1 MRPRDVNAEMAAAV
15 SARERRAGAPV
26 RPTRGFGGLCA
37 ASVPVWLDAYV
48 NPERRSLLLLI
59 VIYLGYISL
68 GLPDG
73 TLGVAWP
80 AVYPELRLPLGL
92 AGTILTIATLLTGC
106 TGFASGWI
114 IARWK
119 TGPVV
124 LASGLLTASGMLLL
138 ANAQGALWLYAA
150 AVPLGVGAGAVDA
163 GLNGYVAR
171 HYSGR
176 HMNWLHACWGIGA
189 TSGPFII
196 GWALGAGH
204 GWRSGYLLISGIQF
218 SLALLFLATL
228 GLWSKVPEKRFLDHG
243 HEPGRV
249 PTTAANSVAGWLSAA
264 IFALYVAVECT
275 TGLWA
280 GTVMVVRRGIAPE
293 TAALGVAGF
302 FGSLTAGRIAVGF
315 VVERWGN
322 RRVVGAGC
330 LVAAIGLA
338 LFAWGA
344 GGVAGSALGLAIAGA
359 GLAPIYPGLMHE
371 VPRRFAPAAVQ
382 TIIGRQSGAA
392 SFGAAILPALAGW
405 VAQNAL
411 PAVPWMIL
419 GVLAGLTAAIRH
431 LNRIT

>member
-1 MRPRDVNAEMAAAV
+1 M
-15 SARERRAGAPV
+15 
-26 RPTRGFGGLCA
+26 
-37 ASVPVWLDAYV
+37 
-48 NPERRSLLLLI
+48 NPARRSLLLLL
-59 VIYLGYISL
+59 VIYLGYVSL

-80 AVYPELRLPLGL
+80 AVYPELGLPLGL
-92 AGTILTIATLLTGC
+92 AGTILTIATVLTGC

-204 GWRSGYLLISGIQF
+204 GWRGGYWLISAIQYG
-218 SLALLFLATL
+218 LALLFLVTL
-228 GLWSKVPEKRFLDHG
+228 GLWSKVPERPFGAHG
-243 HEPGRV
+243 HAADRV
-249 PTTAANSVAGWLSAA
+249 PATPAHSVAGWLSAA
-264 IFALYVAVECT
+264 IFGLYVAVECT

-280 GTVMVVRRGIAPE
+280 GSVMVVRRGFAPE
-293 TAALGVAGF
+293 TAALCVAGF
-302 FGSLTAGRIAVGF
+302 FGALTAGRIAVGF
-315 VVERWGN
+315 VAERWGN
-322 RRVVGAGC
+322 RRVVNAGA
-330 LVAAIGLA
+330 LVAACGLA
-338 LFAWGA
+338 LFATGP
-344 GGVAGSALGLAIAGA
+344 GGVPLSALGLAVAGA

-371 VPRRFAPAAVQ
+371 VPRRFAPTAVQ
-382 TIIGRQSGAA
+382 AIIGRQSGAA
-392 SFGAAILPALAGW
+392 AFGAAVLPALAGW
-405 VAQNAL
+405 VAQHAL
-411 PAVPWMIL
+411 VAVPWMVL
-419 GVLAGLTAAIRH
+419 GVLAVLMAAIRH